1 MPQKQKQNQKQSV
14 KQSVVIHLNERKRPV
29 RRRRRQS
36 RQRGQSEQ
44 EFFNRAKFSQL
55 TLLNQQRS
63 LARAISVPQP
73 WSSPNQ
79 QWNSLGGAV
88 DLNLPAHRLAP
99 PAQPFINQRPP
110 VDWVRDE
117 NRRPALRR
125 RAKQPRGV
133 RDSPERERRPL
144 APHHQLGRPE
154 IESESDIPGGGYAR
168 RPPPPRTAEPRHQRE
183 VVDTLTGSRL
193 EQLQSK
199 IGAVASQE
207 KRVRE
212 QQEHAERQRAALIVK
227 EQGRFRERQR
237 LEQELGRYREQEQ
250 AQRVVGDPLQDWQM

>member
-1 MPQKQKQNQKQSV
+1 MPQKQKQKQKQSV

-44 EFFNRAKFSQL
+44 EYVNRAKFSQL

-63 LARAISVPQP
+63 LARAMTVPQP
-73 WSSPNQ
+73 WASPNQ

-88 DLNLPAHRLAP
+88 DLNLPGHRLAP

-125 RAKQPRGV
+125 SAKSV

-144 APHHQLGRPE
+144 APHHHVGRGT
-154 IESESDIPGGGYAR
+154 ESESDIPGGGVR
-168 RPPPPRTAEPRHQRE
+168 RPPPPRLADPRHQGE
-183 VVDTLTGSRL
+183 VVDTLTSSRL

-199 IGAVASQE
+199 IGVVASQE

-212 QQEHAERQRAALIVK
+212 QQEQAERQRAALIVK
-227 EQGRFRERQR
+227 EQGRIRERQR
-237 LEQELGRYREQEQ
+237 LEQELGRHREQEQ
-250 AQRVVGDPLQDWQM
+250 AERVVGSPGEWNM